1 MEMLISIDLKIE
13 IINYILKGGKMRKF
27 QEKGNN
33 LNKRAL
39 GFMLAAVLVICSMF
53 TPLGTNMQ
61 VQAAAKTIT
70 SMSYFSA
77 ADGPVITKS
86 GVGQASYGFVM
97 PIFNGGAATWEEV
110 VSDLTVNVKVNG
122 SWVNIDSTSFAYNVN
137 WGNWSDSGFNGY
149 WFTVSETTYLQL
161 VSKTS
166 GVTLDYTLVFTDI
179 PKTTITSMAPTQG
192 PNITA
197 GVTGGA
203 GFTYPIFNG
212 DTGVTYAAVA
222 EDLKVYVKPVA
233 DSTWIDIDNNAASGW
248 IYDQNFGQFTDGGG
262 GYWFTVEES
271 INVKL
276 ESKTSHVSLIY
287 TITYNAPVRNNYN
300 LTPYDATTFTAGET
314 GAIGVPLPKIDG
326 GAPINSELDKF
337 VYETKVNGVWV
348 ELSDFSKSSF
358 SYSGN
363 GYNNMS
369 DRNQWGYWVDHIY
382 GLWFQPIQVD
392 MELRIGYP
400 LNGQKGGSI
409 GSNYVYYTF
418 IGNPNAPR
426 PDVSDLGDIELSTP
440 ENPDVDGMNLIW
452 SDEFTGTALDTS
464 IWNYNTGYYIN
475 DDPGTWGWGNNEL
488 EHYTDSTRNIS
499 VNDGKLTITALNE
512 PKTFPQDPNRVAPYS
527 SGKITTKDNFMFK
540 YGRID
545 FRAKLPRGNGLWPAL
560 WMLPN
565 DDTYGTWAA
574 SGELDVMEARGRLP
588 GATSGAI
595 HFGGQWPANTY
606 IGGDFSFSDGQTIDS
621 DYHVYSVVW
630 EEDNIKWYVDGK
642 CFFKATNDQWYSNG
656 APSNNNAPFDQEFY
670 IIMNL
675 AVGGWFD
682 GGITPGPGDI
692 PASMQVDYVRV
703 YKDTDWVDPD
713 AVRVTGISLDKQT
726 AVLSTIGE
734 TLLISRTITPSNA
747 TNKNVTWT
755 SSNPSVAAVSAGQ
768 VTAVANGTT
777 TITATTKD
785 GGYTASCVVTV
796 NAGGSQNVPVTGV
809 SLNVTQTEITVGGT
823 QTLNAAIAPANA
835 TNKQVTWTSGNTSI
849 ATVDQTGKVTAV
861 AAGTTTI
868 TVKTADGNKTAAC
881 QVTVKAS
888 TTVYV
893 IGDSVKGLK
902 KIGDKLEFYVNG
914 ATFADL
920 HYKINNGGQVN
931 VAMTNK
937 GGGNFVYS
945 VENMKQGDEV
955 QYFFTYNPGSGALDT
970 QTFTYIHGVTQGTP
984 EDGGSGNPTTNTDV
998 ALGKSV
1004 TSSGTEAGF
1013 PESNLTDNN
1022 TATRWSSNF
1031 ADNAWFTIDL
1041 GATYNISQL
1050 ILNWEAAFGKQY
1062 EIFVSAD
1069 GTNYTSVYK
1078 QTNGSGGIETLNF
1091 SAVNARYVK
1100 FQGIERALPYGYS
1113 IWDVKVMGHSN

>member
-1 MEMLISIDLKIE
+1 
-13 IINYILKGGKMRKF
+13 MRKF
-27 QEKGNN
+27 QEKGNS

-53 TPLGTNMQ
+53 TPLGANMQ

-161 VSKTS
+161 VSMTS

-192 PNITA
+192 PDITA
-197 GVTGGA
+197 GVTGGS

-212 DTGVTYAAVA
+212 DTAVTYAAVA

-248 IYDQNFGQFTDGGG
+248 IYDKNFGQFTDGGG

-287 TITYNAPVRNNYN
+287 TITYNTPVRNNYN
-300 LTPYDATTFTAGET
+300 LTPYDGTTFTAGET

-326 GAPINSELDKF
+326 GAPITSELDKF

-369 DRNQWGYWVDHIY
+369 DKNQWGYWVDHIY

-440 ENPDVDGMNLIW
+440 ENPDVEGMNLIW
-452 SDEFTGTALDTS
+452 NDEFTGTALDTS

-488 EHYTDSTRNIS
+488 EHYTDSTRNLS
-499 VNDGKLTITALNE
+499 VSDGKLTITALEE

-527 SGKITTKDNFMFK
+527 SGKITTKDNFTFK

-734 TLLISRTITPSNA
+734 TLLINRTITPGNA

-755 SSNPSVAAVSAGQ
+755 SSNPSVAAVSGGQ

-1091 SAVNARYVK
+1091 SAVNAKYVK